1 MDRQARKLT
10 SVREDGS
17 FGEETYPEPGS
28 EEEEKEVTDTIVI
41 GGWRSYNNVLGC
53 LGCGQVW

>member
-41 GGWRSYNNVLGC
+41 GGWRVTIMYLG
-53 LGCGQVW
+53 V

>member
-17 FGEETYPEPGS
+17 FGEENYPEPGS
-28 EEEEKEVTDTIVI
+28 EDEEKEVTDTIVI
-41 GGWRSYNNVLGC
+41 GGWRAVITYLG
-53 LGCGQVW
+53 V